1 MRRIILFLILS
12 FVMPYANAA
21 WTLIFE
27 NEETDSR
34 YYVDINSILKKQQNV
49 RMLTLED
56 FRSPQLIKKKSF
68 QLKYNS
74 IKSFVEFDCTAKKM
88 RILTYLVYKDQMAK
102 GETVFDKSTP
112 LGWSKVNENTMDE
125 SYLNIACNEAAIN

>member
-1 MRRIILFLILS
+1 
-12 FVMPYANAA
+12 MPYANAA

-27 NEETDSR
+27 NEDKDSR
-34 YYVDINSILKKQQNV
+34 YYVDINSILKKQQNI

-56 FRSPQLIKKKSF
+56 FRSPQVIKKKSF

-74 IKSFVEFDCTAKKM
+74 IKSFVEFDCAAKKM

-102 GETVFDKSTP
+102 GDTVFDKSSP
-112 LGWSKVNENTMDE
+112 LDWSKVNENTIDA
-125 SYLNIACNEAAIN
+125 SYLHIACNEAAAN